1 MTPAVFAVVSSIF
14 TLGGLVGALS
24 AGPLSTR
31 RGRLYPL
38 RLTAPFFIAGSL
50 LEALAPSV
58 PFLIIG
64 RILSGVGA
72 GASITVGPIYIA
84 EIAPTQSRGLLGA
97 ATQVVINLGIIIT
110 LVLGWLFGY
119 GAMWRLVLGVGAVL
133 GVLQLATLAFAVES
147 PEWLG
152 ANGRPGDARRNLLKI
167 RGGKL
172 GPDEA
177 GKWASLGEA
186 DEEDA
191 FPPPC
196 TLRSYNTFSTAELT
210 HPKDEQQS
218 LLSPKPTDAA
228 PNASS
233 RVGML
238 DALRSPV
245 HRPAVVAVVSVM
257 LAQQLC
263 GINSVIMYSTSFLSA
278 LLPTG
283 AALVTVGVGVLN
295 LAATAAFAP
304 LPDRIGRVPC
314 LLLSIAGMGTGSVAL
329 AFAVPAGA
337 TVPAAVATLFFAA
350 SFALGLGPVPFI
362 LASELAG
369 PGAVG
374 ATQSWALGANW
385 CATFLVAQLFPVFH
399 NLWGGR
405 TFFVFAGLALGFGA
419 FVAWSVPESKGK
431 KDADEVWGRDAT
443 GRRED

>member
-24 AGPLSTR
+24 GGPLSTR

-38 RLTAPFFIAGSL
+38 RLTAPFFTAGSL

-58 PFLIIG
+58 AFLILG
-64 RILSGVGA
+64 RILSGIGA

-84 EIAPTQSRGLLGA
+84 EIAPTRSRGLLGA
-97 ATQVVINLGIIIT
+97 ATQVVINLGIVIA
-110 LVLGWLFGY
+110 LLLGWLFGY
-119 GAMWRLVLGVGAVL
+119 GAMWRLVLGVGAGL
-133 GVLQLATLAFAVES
+133 GALQLVLLAFAIES

-152 ANGRPGDARRNLLKI
+152 ANGRAGEARRNLTRI
-167 RGGKL
+167 RCGKL
-172 GPDEA
+172 GADEA
-177 GKWASLGEA
+177 GKWALSGEA
-186 DEEDA
+186 SEEDA
-191 FPPPC
+191 LPPPC
-196 TLRSYNTFSTAELT
+196 TPRSYATFATMGLT
-210 HPKDEQQS
+210 QPKDEQQS
-218 LLSPKPTDAA
+218 LLSPKPADPATD
-228 PNASS
+228 SS
-233 RVGML
+233 RIGML

-245 HRPAVVAVVSVM
+245 HRSAVIAVVSVM

-278 LLPTG
+278 LLPTA
-283 AALVTVGVGVLN
+283 AALVTVAVGILN
-295 LAATAAFAP
+295 LLCTAAFSP
-304 LPDRIGRVPC
+304 LPDRVGRVPC
-314 LLLSIAGMGTGSVAL
+314 LLLSIAGMGTCAFAL

-337 TVPAAVATLFFAA
+337 TVPAAVATLLFAA

-399 NLWGGR
+399 NRWGGR
-405 TFFVFAGLALGFGA
+405 TFFVFAALALGFGL
-419 FVAWSVPESKGK
+419 FVAWWVPESKGK
-431 KDADEVWGRDAT
+431 RDADEVWGRGDA